1 MRAGVLSRY
10 FPGGRAGRAVALL
23 TVAALVAVGLVLV
36 GAGPPARAEAA
47 VSPGTT
53 QLVSAGQEDS
63 SVASG
68 QAAVSGNGRY
78 VAFATFR
85 SLDPLDVGRAGDSDL
100 DVYVRDLQD
109 QKTVLLSHGTVP
121 AGQNLLGVGG
131 LLDVLAGSSSN
142 GASSNGAISNGPSG
156 NPSISADGRYV
167 AFQTTANNLGALDL
181 DPTSD
186 VVVVDRDPDG
196 NGIFD
201 DGGCSLQQYCH
212 QVTRVSPEWFDDQG
226 RPVTG
231 TGAPSIS
238 AAGDTVAWV
247 GVSLAEEN
255 SVLPDAGQGAG
266 VPVIYRST
274 LEKGPTGAITA
285 VRSQQVQPRAE
296 GLLVRGASAPALSSD
311 GRRLALVA
319 ETGPQSGDGATTEA
333 RSVVLGVDLAAE
345 PLADTDGQ
353 GFPAVRLDVDEN
365 GTPLSLPPGFKAAPT
380 LSGDGRL
387 VAFTAPGAGSQVVRT
402 VAWEAGQGPRSE
414 VISTDSAGRPVHGR
428 EPALSANGRYLAF
441 TTSARG
447 AHNGVDGP
455 ATTCDPAADTNA
467 ADTAPG
473 DAPPGDTDDP
483 GLLGTGLS
491 IDADI
496 DADSNADT
504 DSRISLDPKVRI
516 GIGRRPSDPAQPQP
530 QPADPAVVSH
540 CDVVVRDL
548 GLDQARAA
556 ANLPRLPAELA
567 SPSLTQACVAEPAAD
582 DTCEGDAASGYPAL
596 SADGGV
602 VVYESKASSLIPEDR
617 NGTVQDVFA
626 RTFAPSLAADPLDF
640 FIIEPG
646 DSTIGSTTLRHVG
659 FGPLPV
665 ESMTISGV
673 NGAEFIVDPATCIGK
688 TLHAGE
694 SCPASV
700 QFLPGSVGPHEAEL
714 AVGYRG
720 SGSPLVLP
728 LLGIADLQPPQAVTF
743 TPEPQFFGNYL
754 PLSTNPP
761 ADVRVENTGNA
772 PLTINA
778 VGIPTDLGPEQNP
791 ADYQITR
798 DVCTNQTLRPGESCA
813 VTLQFS
819 PQGIGERPAVLRFDD
834 NAPDSP
840 HLLALQGGG
849 IQPTLKFD
857 PAVVQAGRVTTLFGS
872 GFAPRRNVI
881 VQMPDSS
888 GPITVT
894 ADAAGN
900 FTTRTVIFSTA
911 IPGERRVQAT
921 IEGPQPP
928 ITATARLLVVSRPA
942 PPPGSP
948 GGPR

>member
-1 MRAGVLSRY
+1 MRACVLSRY

-23 TVAALVAVGLVLV
+23 AVAALVAAGLVLV
-36 GAGPPARAEAA
+36 GAGPQPRAEAA

-53 QLVSAGQEDS
+53 QLVSADQDDS
-63 SVASG
+63 SVGSG

-78 VAFATFR
+78 VAFSTFR
-85 SLDPLDVGRAGDSDL
+85 SLDPLDVGRAGGSDL

-121 AGQNLLGVGG
+121 RAQNVLGVGG
-131 LLDVLAGSSSN
+131 LLDVLTGPAN
-142 GASSNGAISNGPSG
+142 GPSSNGPSSNG
-156 NPSISADGRYV
+156 PSANPAISADGRYV
-167 AFQTTANNLGALDL
+167 AFQTTANNLGVVDL

-201 DGGCSLQQYCH
+201 DGDCSLRQYCH

-274 LEKGPTGAITA
+274 LEKGPSGAITA

-296 GLLVRGASAPALSSD
+296 GLLVRGATAPALSSD

-319 ETGPQSGDGATTEA
+319 ETGPQSGDNATTEA
-333 RSVVLGVDLAAE
+333 RSAVLGVDLAAE
-345 PLADTDGQ
+345 PLADTDGE

-414 VISTDSAGRPVHGR
+414 VISTDSAGTPVHGR

-441 TTSARG
+441 TTSARNT
-447 AHNGVDGP
+447 HNGVDGP
-455 ATTCDPAADTNA
+455 ATTCEPPTE
-467 ADTAPG
+467 TAPA
-473 DAPPGDTDDP
+473 DAPPADADEPGT

-496 DADSNADT
+496 DADI
-504 DSRISLDPKVRI
+504 DSRISLDPRVQI
-516 GIGRRPSDPAQPQP
+516 GIGRRPSEPAQPQP

-567 SPSLTQACVAEPAAD
+567 SPSLTQTCVAEPTAN
-582 DTCEGDAASGYPAL
+582 DTCEGDNASGYPAL

-602 VVYESKASSLIPEDR
+602 VVYESKASTLIPEDR

-626 RTFAPSLAADPLDF
+626 RTFAPSLTADPLDF
-640 FIIEPG
+640 FTIKPG
-646 DSTIGSTTLRHVG
+646 DSTVGSTTLRHVG

-673 NGAEFIVDPATCIGK
+673 NGAEFIVDPATCVGK

-694 SCPASV
+694 SCPVSV
-700 QFLPGSVGPHEAEL
+700 QFAPSAVGPREAEL
-714 AVGYRG
+714 GVGYRG
-720 SGSPLVLP
+720 SGSPLVVP
-728 LLGIADLQPPQAVTF
+728 LLGIAELQPPQVVTF
-743 TPEPQFFGNYL
+743 TPEPLAFGDEL

-761 ADVRVENTGNA
+761 GDVTVENTGNA

-778 VGIPTDLGPEQNP
+778 VRIPTDADTGQNP
-791 ADYQITR
+791 EDYRITR
-798 DVCTNQTLRPGESCA
+798 DGCTNRTVRPGESCM
-813 VTLQFS
+813 VTVQFS
-819 PQGIGERPAVLRFDD
+819 PRGIGERLAVLQVDD
-834 NAPDSP
+834 NAPDGP
-840 HLLALQGGG
+840 HLLALQGNG
-849 IQPTLKFD
+849 IQPTLRFD

-872 GFAPRRNVI
+872 GFAPRRNVT
-881 VQMPDSS
+881 VQMPDAA

-900 FTTRTVIFSTA
+900 FTTQVVIFSTT
-911 IPGERRVQAT
+911 IPGERTVEAT
-921 IEGPQPP
+921 IEGLEPP
-928 ITATARLLVVSRPA
+928 ITATTRLLVVTRPA
-942 PPPGSP
+942 PPPGTVN
-948 GGPR
+948 GPQ

>member
-1 MRAGVLSRY
+1 MRACVLSRY
-10 FPGGRAGRAVALL
+10 IPGGGAGRAVALL
-23 TVAALVAVGLVLV
+23 AVAALVATGLVLV
-36 GAGPPARAEAA
+36 GAGPQPRAEAA

-53 QLVSAGQEDS
+53 QLVSADQDDS
-63 SVASG
+63 SVGSG

-85 SLDPLDVGRAGDSDL
+85 SLDPLDAGRAGDSDL

-109 QKTVLLSHGTVP
+109 QKTVLLSHSTVP
-121 AGQNLLGVGG
+121 PAQQVLGVGG
-131 LLDVLAGSSSN
+131 LLDALTGPAN
-142 GASSNGAISNGPSG
+142 GPSSNGPSG

-167 AFQTTANNLGALDL
+167 AFQTTANNLGVLDL

-201 DGGCSLQQYCH
+201 DGNCPLQQYCH
-212 QVTRVSPEWFDDQG
+212 QITRLSPEWFDEQG

-231 TGAPSIS
+231 AGAPSIS
-238 AAGDTVAWV
+238 AAGDSVAWV

-296 GLLVRGASAPALSSD
+296 GLLMRGVSAPALSSD

-319 ETGPQSGDGATTEA
+319 ETGPQSGGDATTEA
-333 RSVVLGVDLAAE
+333 RSAVLGVDLAAE
-345 PLADTDGQ
+345 PFADTDGE

-365 GTPLSLPPGFKAAPT
+365 GTPLPLPPGFKAAPT

-402 VAWEAGQGPRSE
+402 VAWETGQGPRSE
-414 VISTDSAGRPVHGR
+414 VVSTDSAGTPVHGR
-428 EPALSANGRYLAF
+428 EPALSTNGRYLAF
-441 TTSARG
+441 TTSARST
-447 AHNGVDGP
+447 HNGVDGP
-455 ATTCDPAADTNA
+455 ATACEPRTE
-467 ADTAPG
+467 TAPA
-473 DAPPGDTDDP
+473 DAPPADAPPAESDQPDT

-496 DADSNADT
+496 DADI
-504 DSRISLDPKVRI
+504 DSRISLDPKVQI
-516 GIGRRPSDPAQPQP
+516 GIGRRPSEAQPQP
-530 QPADPAVVSH
+530 QPADPALVSH

-567 SPSLTQACVAEPAAD
+567 SPSLTQTCVAEPAAN

-602 VVYESKASSLIPEDR
+602 VAYESKASTLIPEDR

-646 DSTIGSTTLRHVG
+646 DSTVGSTTLRHVG

-673 NGAEFIVDPATCIGK
+673 NGAEFIVDPATCVGK

-694 SCPASV
+694 TCPASV

-714 AVGYRG
+714 GVGYRG

-743 TPEPQFFGNYL
+743 TPEPLFFGNYL
-754 PLSTNPP
+754 PLSSNPP
-761 ADVRVENTGNA
+761 ADVTVENTGNA
-772 PLTINA
+772 PLTINT
-778 VGIPTDLGPEQNP
+778 VGLPTDLGPEQNP
-791 ADYQITR
+791 ADYRITR
-798 DVCTNQTLRPGESCA
+798 DVCTNRTLRPGETCA

-834 NAPDSP
+834 NAPDAP
-840 HLLALQGGG
+840 HLLPLQGGG

-857 PAVVQAGRVTTLFGS
+857 PAVVQAGRVTTLVGS

-888 GPITVT
+888 GPITVL

-900 FTTRTVIFSTA
+900 FTTRTVIFSTT
-911 IPGERRVQAT
+911 IPGERRVEAT
-921 IEGPQPP
+921 IDGPQPP

-942 PPPGSP
+942 PPPDSA